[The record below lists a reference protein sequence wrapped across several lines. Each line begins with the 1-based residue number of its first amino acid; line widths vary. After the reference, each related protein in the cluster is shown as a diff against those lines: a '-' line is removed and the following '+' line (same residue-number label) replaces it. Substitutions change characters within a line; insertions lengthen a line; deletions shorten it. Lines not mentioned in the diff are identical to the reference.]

1 MLNWLLVFVP
11 VAIALEYLAPES
23 HLLVFAAAAIAI
35 LPLAGWMGRAT
46 EQLAD
51 RSGEG
56 VGGLLNATFGNAA
69 ELIIALAALRAGLHD
84 VVKASIAGS
93 IVGNILLVLGAAMLA
108 GGLRHKEQHFN
119 ASGARSQAT
128 MLTLAAIALIT
139 PAAYNAVT
147 AESVPGG
154 QGMLSV
160 SISVVLLAVYAS
172 FLLFSLRTHSALFSG
187 PSVPDDG
194 EHIELWPLGRAI
206 AVLAGATVAV
216 AWLSE
221 ILVGAIEP
229 TAHEL
234 GLSNI
239 FVGVF
244 VVAILGNA
252 AEHASAITA
261 ALKNRMDLSLSIAIG
276 SSVQVA
282 LFVAPL
288 LVLASL
294 VIGPAPMDLLFT
306 TGLVLMVLLAV
317 LITGQVAGDG
327 RSDWLKGVQL
337 LAVYLILGLAFF
349 LMPQLTVQMTQP
361 DSASSEGTDERGT
374 TVSDRSRS
382 GSVQNGGI
390 RLVPGIETARQY
402 RLAWL
407 PRDLAAGL
415 ACPRCWTGRHCLCG
429 VPRDGSDANGQQLRR
444 FELLDR
450 LGEQSFCPTLGAAVD
465 AYLAEN
471 RVDWKP

>member
-1 MLNWLLVFVP
+1 MLKWMLALVP
-11 VAIALEYLAPES
+11 IAIGLEYLTPQS
-23 HLLVFAAAAIAI
+23 HLLIFVAAAIAI
-35 LPLAGWMGRAT
+35 LPLAAWLGRAT

-84 VVKASIAGS
+84 VVKATIVGS

-108 GGLRHKEQHFN
+108 GGVHHREQHFN
-119 ASGARSQAT
+119 ESAGRAQAT
-128 MLTLAAIALIT
+128 MLTLAAIALVI
-139 PAAYNAVT
+139 PAAYSALVG
-147 AESVPGG
+147 ELHPGG
-154 QGMLSV
+154 GMALSISISLVLLSV
-160 SISVVLLAVYAS
+160 YGA
-172 FLLFSLRTHSALFSG
+172 FLLFSLWTHSESFRGVDAAENVAHSD
-187 PSVPDDG
+187 P
-194 EHIELWPLGRAI
+194 WPLGQSI
-206 AVLAGATVAV
+206 AVLAGATVAI

-234 GLSNI
+234 GLSNM

-252 AEHASAITA
+252 AEHATAITA
-261 ALKNRMDLSLSIAIG
+261 AMKNRMDLSLSIAIG

-294 VIGPAPMDLLFT
+294 VVGPQPMDLLFGK
-306 TGLVLMVLLAV
+306 GLVLAVLLAV

-327 RSDWLKGVQL
+327 RSNWLKGVQL

-349 LMPQLTVQMTQP
+349 LIPQV
-361 DSASSEGTDERGT
+361 
-374 TVSDRSRS
+374 
-382 GSVQNGGI
+382 
-390 RLVPGIETARQY
+390 
-402 RLAWL
+402 
-407 PRDLAAGL
+407 
-415 ACPRCWTGRHCLCG
+415 
-429 VPRDGSDANGQQLRR
+429 
-444 FELLDR
+444 
-450 LGEQSFCPTLGAAVD
+450 
-465 AYLAEN
+465 
-471 RVDWKP
+471 